1 MSATDDER
9 RPEREAM
16 VREVELTAADLF
28 RTHGRGGLSPRV
40 LAPRVLAALRD
51 VPRHR
56 FVPPERSSDAYLNRP
71 VPIGHGQ
78 TISQPFIVALMTDIL
93 DLNPNDRVLE
103 IGTGSGYQTAVLSRL
118 VESVFTIEVVAPL
131 ACRAQQTFSELGLSN
146 IHARVGDG
154 YLGWP
159 EAAPFDAI
167 LVAAAPP
174 DIPAALIA
182 QLAPGGRLAIPVG
195 AETQQLILVEKRSD
209 QSTVLRE
216 IIPVCFV
223 PLTRQSKAPD

>member
-1 MSATDDER
+1 MSASDDER

-28 RTHGRGGLSPRV
+28 RLHGRGALS
-40 LAPRVLAALRD
+40 PRVLAALRD

-56 FVPPERSSDAYLNRP
+56 FVPPERRSDAYLNRP

-93 DLNPNDRVLE
+93 DLNPDDRVLE

-118 VESVFTIEVVAPL
+118 VETVFTIEVVAPL
-131 ACRAQQTFSELGLSN
+131 ACRAQQAFSELGLSN

-167 LVAAAPP
+167 LVAAAPL
-174 DIPAALIA
+174 DVPAALIE
-182 QLAPGGRLAIPVG
+182 QLASGGRLAIPVG

-223 PLTRQSKAPD
+223 PLTRQSDAPD